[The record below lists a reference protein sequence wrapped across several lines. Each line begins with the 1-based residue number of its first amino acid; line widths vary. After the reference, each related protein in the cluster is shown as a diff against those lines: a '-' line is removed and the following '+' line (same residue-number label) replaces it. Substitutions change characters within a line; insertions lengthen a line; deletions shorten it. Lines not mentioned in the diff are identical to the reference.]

1 MKTLNIKERAWLRV
15 PCSEAPRISYGPD
28 RVERLIKFS
37 LRERLFGHCWIRADR
52 HDSVRGLRIVRCY
65 TEAEYRDYWIDSMV
79 AALAP
84 FGNRVAEDILDRVRT
99 GITQTEVARLK
110 ALASGDDLLYRTSA
124 FLFRVFGKEL
134 SPVEALYKILL
145 KFVGTAYYL
154 EITKSHIMPQGSSDD
169 AAHQLIEA
177 QRTLPGD
184 FLLYRQDEMMQR
196 IFLAAYF
203 KAPMQSKIV
212 SQLLQDLVAD
222 GGSLSDYPKVV
233 R

>member
-1 MKTLNIKERAWLRV
+1 MKTLNIKERTWLRI

-28 RVERLIKFS
+28 RGERLIKFS
-37 LRERLFGHCWIRADR
+37 LWERLFGHCWIRADR

-84 FGNRVAEDILDRVRT
+84 FGSRAAEDILDRART
-99 GITQTEVARLK
+99 GITKTEVVRLK
-110 ALASGDDLLYRTSA
+110 ALGSGDALLYRMAA

-134 SPVEALYKILL
+134 SPVEALYRVLL

-154 EITKSHIMPQGSSDD
+154 EITKSHILPQGSSDE

-177 QRTLPGD
+177 QRTLPAD
-184 FLLYRQDEMMQR
+184 FFLYRQDEMMQR
-196 IFLAAYF
+196 VFLAAYF